1 MSRTQLRPRRR
12 SVGHARRPSPPLRR
26 RLGARL
32 PSRGRLLA
40 LLVFVAALSGLVML
54 VYGPWLRITSVDHAG
69 QRYTSVGELDAMVEA
84 YRGTSLLS
92 VDTEALRARLTALP
106 TVADATVQT
115 LIPGQLRVAITEKSP
130 AFVWRTSAVQLISAS
145 DGTVLAELAL
155 SSVLGGELAE
165 LPQVS
170 DERVASRGLTIGD
183 VLPAAELRVAERLVA
198 LDPDLIGSRSRQL
211 SVSVDDELG
220 FLIASLQPPW
230 QAAMGFYEL
239 DPREDRAAAEARL
252 ERQLAAIRTLFA
264 EQGEQ
269 DVSWLDARN
278 PGKVYWAP

>member
-1 MSRTQLRPRRR
+1 M
-12 SVGHARRPSPPLRR
+12 
-26 RLGARL
+26 
-32 PSRGRLLA
+32 A
-40 LLVFVAALSGLVML
+40 LLVFVVALSGLVTL
-54 VYGPWLRITSVDHAG
+54 VYGPWLRITSVAHAG
-69 QRYTSVGELDAMVEA
+69 QRYTPAAELDAMVEA
-84 YRGTSLLS
+84 YRGTSLLT
-92 VDTEALRARLTALP
+92 VDSEALRARIAALP
-106 TVADATVQT
+106 TVADATVRT
-115 LIPGQLRVAITEKSP
+115 LIPGELRVAITEKSP
-130 AFVWRTSAVQLISAS
+130 AFVWRTSAVQLISAQ

-155 SSVLGGELAE
+155 SSALDGELAE

-170 DERVASRGLTIGD
+170 DQRLASRGLTIGD
-183 VLPAAELRVAERLVA
+183 VLPAGELRVAQQLVS

-230 QAAMGFYEL
+230 RAAMGFYEL
-239 DPREDRAAAEARL
+239 DPREDQAAAEARL